1 MMFHFD
7 SSCPFHPFVG
17 FYIPTCLLLSSAQMK
32 SKADNLLCDLQ
43 SSLLFFITVPVP
55 GGTRHHTRGAQE
67 SAHRLR
73 KRKYI
78 PRVHV
83 REARFQ

>member
-1 MMFHFD
+1 MY
-7 SSCPFHPFVG
+7 C
-17 FYIPTCLLLSSAQMK
+17 IA
-32 SKADNLLCDLQ
+32 
-43 SSLLFFITVPVP
+43 VPVS
-55 GGTRHHTRGAQE
+55 GGARHHTRGAQE

-83 REARFQ
+83 REARGRSHQALVSEMALW